1 MKKIFVVICLFVAAL
16 NVNAAVSRL
25 NCCVITITNS
35 FSRTSDELNDLLI
48 SQLNSLNSLEK
59 AINEHNKTLDKQ
71 DTQLNQKI
79 NLLKEENL
87 RNRELLFYLKQKNN
101 MQ

>member
-1 MKKIFVVICLFVAAL
+1 MKKVFGVICLFFTITNCFA
-16 NVNAAVSRL
+16 SM
-25 NCCVITITNS
+25 NCCIVTITNS